1 MLNAYL
7 GSKEYL
13 TGSEPEVQIDLSWTD
28 SGFVSYN
35 RFISRKTK
43 LFILCS
49 DREHLYIFL
58 LENVPFEIRTDDIS
72 DIQYD
77 H

>member
-1 MLNAYL
+1 M
-7 GSKEYL
+7 
-13 TGSEPEVQIDLSWTD
+13 TGSEPEVQIDLSGTD

-35 RFISRKTK
+35 RFVSRKNK